1 MVERD
6 LVSMERQSELEDKK
20 QKKEKRKRR
29 KNSRKTGFYYS
40 FFTVVLIFCL
50 IQIGYGAILNVG
62 KIISYQGK
70 MYTLENLLKKAQA
83 KNEDLKTEKKVVTS
97 DNSLEGIARN
107 NLKMASE
114 DEVLIII
121 NKKVEEPKKE
131 NKKVEF
137 KWFKKKEKQK
147 EDKPIDEIYIPKEVV
162 EE

>member
-1 MVERD
+1 MAG
-6 LVSMERQSELEDKK
+6 QSESEKKK
-20 QKKEKRKRR
+20 QRKEKRKQR

-40 FFTVVLIFCL
+40 FFTIVLIICL
-50 IQIGYGAILNVG
+50 FQIGVGAILNIS
-62 KIISYQGK
+62 KIIAYQGK
-70 MYTLENLLKKAQA
+70 MITLERLLKKAQA
-83 KNEDLKTEKKVVTS
+83 RNEDLKTEKKVVTS

-107 NLKMASE
+107 NLKMAGE

-131 NKKVEF
+131 AKKFEF

-147 EDKPIDEIYIPKEVV
+147 EEQPLGEIYIPQKVI

>member
-1 MVERD
+1 MAEY
-6 LVSMERQSELEDKK
+6 SETEKK
-20 QKKEKRKRR
+20 RQKKEKRKRR
-29 KNSRKTGFYYS
+29 KQNYKTGFYYS
-40 FFTVVLIFCL
+40 FFTIVLIFCL

-70 MYTLENLLKKAQA
+70 MVTLQNLLRKTQER
-83 KNEDLKTEKKVVTS
+83 NQDLKTEKKLVTS

-107 NLKMASE
+107 NLKMAGE

-131 NKKVEF
+131 KKKREF
-137 KWFKKKEKQK
+137 KWFKKEQKPKE
-147 EDKPIDEIYIPKEVV
+147 EPIGEIYIPQEVV

>member
-1 MVERD
+1 MG
-6 LVSMERQSELEDKK
+6 RQSESEDKK

-83 KNEDLKTEKKVVTS
+83 RNEDLKTEKKVVTS

-131 NKKVEF
+131 KKKVEF
-137 KWFKKKEKQK
+137 NLFKKKEKPK
-147 EDKPIDEIYIPKEVV
+147 EDKPIGEIYIPQEVV

>member
-1 MVERD
+1 MAE
-6 LVSMERQSELEDKK
+6 QSESEKKK
-20 QKKEKRKRR
+20 QRKENRKKRR
-29 KNSRKTGFYYS
+29 NITKTGFHYS
-40 FFTVVLIFCL
+40 FFTIVLIFCL
-50 IQIGYGAILNVG
+50 IQIGYGAMLNIG

-70 MYTLENLLKKAQA
+70 MLTLENLLKKAQA
-83 KNEDLKTEKKVVTS
+83 RNEDLKTEKKVVTS

-131 NKKVEF
+131 KKKFEI

-147 EDKPIDEIYIPKEVV
+147 EEQPLGEIYIPQEVI

>member
-1 MVERD
+1 MGKH
-6 LVSMERQSELEDKK
+6 SESNNKK
-20 QKKEKRKRR
+20 QKKEERKRR

-40 FFTVVLIFCL
+40 FFTIVLIGCL
-50 IQIGYGAILNVG
+50 IQIGSGAILNIG

-70 MYTLENLLKKAQA
+70 MYTLENLLKKAQE

-97 DNSLEGIARN
+97 DNSLEGLARN

-121 NKKVEEPKKE
+121 NKKVEEPKKPK
-131 NKKVEF
+131 KKVEIT
-137 KWFKKKEKQK
+137 WFKKKEKQK
-147 EDKPIDEIYIPKEVV
+147 EEQPVGEIYIPQEVV

>member
-1 MVERD
+1 MGRGRFVQMQEQF
-6 LVSMERQSELEDKK
+6 ESENKK
-20 QKKEKRKRR
+20 QKNKRIKQR
-29 KNSRKTGFYYS
+29 KNNRKTGFYYS
-40 FFTVVLIFCL
+40 FFTVVLVFCL

-70 MYTLENLLKKAQA
+70 MYTLENLLKKTQA
-83 KNEDLKTEKKVVTS
+83 RNEDLKTEKKVITS

-131 NKKVEF
+131 PKKWKF
-137 KWFKKKEKQK
+137 TWFGKKEKPK
-147 EDKPIDEIYIPKEVV
+147 EEQPIGEIYIPQEVV